1 MVGHHAAVHVHAE
14 TVGERVET
22 AGVFGG
28 HDVGAFQERNE
39 ACGGVGRVAD
49 RRGSHHHRALRN
61 VGSAHE
67 GVKPRTRLF
76 CSRLFRRCRRFC
88 HLRRIHH
95 SRSSRYFCRIRTQ
108 LIQFQVQRLIHAF
121 HAFSLSNAKENSPP
135 RVLNPQSLEQSGHK
149 TDPQRGDSPTHWNNH
164 PAYSPSNVPKHPDIG
179 TIRTPTGLKTS

>member
-1 MVGHHAAVHVHAE
+1 MWHRVFTNPLQPPTLTLPGCSCLDVPTVLPASAV
-14 TVGERVET
+14 
-22 AGVFGG
+22 
-28 HDVGAFQERNE
+28 
-39 ACGGVGRVAD
+39 
-49 RRGSHHHRALRN
+49 
-61 VGSAHE
+61 
-67 GVKPRTRLF
+67 LF